1 MAKVHGIATQ
11 LSGKVGQITYRQ
23 TKNGTV
29 AYESPAK
36 PSTPH
41 RSEKQMEQ
49 RTQLANL
56 GAVYSQFRQTLKH
69 AFEGI
74 RGMSDYNAF
83 VQANMG
89 VCRVYITKQMHLNG
103 GSVLAPYQITR
114 GTLPSIAS
122 GTNGNNVLLTNISLG
137 NLVIDATTTVA
148 QLSVALITNNPDWDE
163 GDQLTFFYGEQTIDA
178 VTGVPRASITGYKVV
193 LDTTNHTPLWDIT
206 DSLGYSSINGILGMS
221 RPITDGAAAWVHSR
235 RDINGTLRVSTQ
247 FLFVDSSVLA
257 RYQTDEA
264 FANSA
269 DSYGGVNSNDTFLKP
284 DDRSN
289 ENLRNR

>member
-1 MAKVHGIATQ
+1 MAKIHGIGTQ
-11 LSGKVGQITYRQ
+11 LSGKVGQIIYRQ
-23 TKNGTV
+23 TKYGTV

-36 PSTPH
+36 PSTPR

-49 RTQLANL
+49 RTQMANL
-56 GAVYSQFRQTLKH
+56 GGVYSQFYLTLKH

-74 RGMSDYNAF
+74 HGMSDYNAF

-89 VCRVYITKQMHLNG
+89 VCRVYITKQMRLNG

-114 GTLPSIAS
+114 GTLPSIAT
-122 GTNGNNVLLTNISLG
+122 GTNGSNELITNISLG
-137 NLVIDATTTVA
+137 DLVIDATTTVA
-148 QLSVALITNNPDWDE
+148 QLSVALIANNPNWDE
-163 GDQLTFFYGEQTIDA
+163 GDQLAFFYGEQTIDA

-193 LDTTNHTPLWDIT
+193 LDTANHTPLWDIT
-206 DSLGYSSINGILGMS
+206 DRLGYSSVNEMLGMS

-264 FANSA
+264 FANSV

-284 DDRSN
+284 DDKGN

>member
-29 AYESPAK
+29 AYESPK
-36 PSTPH
+36 NPSTPR

-56 GAVYSQFRQTLKH
+56 GAIYSQFSHTLKH

-89 VCRVYITKQMHLNG
+89 VCRVYITKQMRLNG
-103 GSVLAPYQITR
+103 GCVLAPYQITR

-122 GTNGNNVLLTNISLG
+122 GTNGSNVLFINVGLG
-137 NLVIDATTTVA
+137 GLVIDATTTVA
-148 QLSVALITNNPDWDE
+148 QFSAALVANN
-163 GDQLTFFYGEQTIDA
+163 
-178 VTGVPRASITGYKVV
+178 
-193 LDTTNHTPLWDIT
+193 
-206 DSLGYSSINGILGMS
+206 
-221 RPITDGAAAWVHSR
+221 
-235 RDINGTLRVSTQ
+235 
-247 FLFVDSSVLA
+247 VD
-257 RYQTDEA
+257 
-264 FANSA
+264 
-269 DSYGGVNSNDTFLKP
+269 
-284 DDRSN
+284 
-289 ENLRNR
+289 